1 MSSRKSRTL
10 LVFAPVLK
18 CMHFG
23 YIQYSTQIRTKC
35 KQKEHTY
42 FFFCFCSTPN
52 LINNNDTAYKLVH
65 FVKLIMVP
73 GRVRLLKRRR
83 IAFFFFC
90 TCFAKDIL
98 VYRVK
103 HQLIAVCEFDSWAL
117 CYGFLLFAVYTTHYT
132 MVGRMGGYDR
142 NSSLLLFLLF
152 VNFFFFLPPAH
163 PSTAFLTQL
172 STRQEDSR
180 ISTMP
185 ALSLRSVTR
194 SGKKSHTNS
203 YLVQSALCVPFFFV
217 MGKNQFIRL
226 PPLSLLLSMF

>member
-1 MSSRKSRTL
+1 MNLIHGLFATGFYSLPCTL
-10 LVFAPVLK
+10 LTTPWLEEWADMTGILP
-18 CMHFG
+18 
-23 YIQYSTQIRTKC
+23 
-35 KQKEHTY
+35 
-42 FFFCFCSTPN
+42 CFCSHC
-52 LINNNDTAYKLVH
+52 LSI
-65 FVKLIMVP
+65 
-73 GRVRLLKRRR
+73 
-83 IAFFFFC
+83 
-90 TCFAKDIL
+90 
-98 VYRVK
+98 
-103 HQLIAVCEFDSWAL
+103 
-117 CYGFLLFAVYTTHYT
+117 
-132 MVGRMGGYDR
+132 
-142 NSSLLLFLLF
+142 
-152 VNFFFFLPPAH
+152 FFFFLPPAH